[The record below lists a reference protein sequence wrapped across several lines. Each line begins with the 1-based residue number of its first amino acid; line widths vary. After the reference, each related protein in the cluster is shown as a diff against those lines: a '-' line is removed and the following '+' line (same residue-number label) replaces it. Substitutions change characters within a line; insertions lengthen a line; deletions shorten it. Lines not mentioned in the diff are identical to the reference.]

1 MRLPFGPVRRM
12 MRAEPR
18 DTMRIA
24 LIADVHSNLEA
35 LRACIADARR
45 RGAERFV
52 FLGDLVGYGADP
64 VACIELAAELA
75 PGAAVLGN
83 HDQLALGGLC
93 DTVNFPA
100 RDAIYWTR
108 EQLRPEHRAFLSG
121 LPFTLR
127 DGDALFAHA
136 AAEAPERWTYVTDAR
151 EAERSMAATDARL
164 VALGHVHEPMLY
176 HAVDG
181 GGARA
186 FRPLPGVAVP
196 LSPLRRWLAIVG
208 SAGQP
213 RDGNP
218 AACYALLD
226 RGHNT
231 YTSFRVPYDHHAAA
245 RKILAAGLPE
255 RLARRLETGH

>member
-1 MRLPFGPVRRM
+1 
-12 MRAEPR
+12 
-18 DTMRIA
+18 MRIA

-45 RGAERFV
+45 RGAEQFA
-52 FLGDLVGYGADP
+52 FPGDLVGYGADP
-64 VACIELAAELA
+64 VACIELVAALA
-75 PGAAVLGN
+75 RAGARVVRGN

-93 DTVNFPA
+93 ETVSFSA

-108 EQLRPEHRAFLSG
+108 EQLCPEHRAFLSG
-121 LPFTLR
+121 LPLTLR
-127 DGDALFAHA
+127 DGDTLYAHA
-136 AAEAPERWTYVTDAR
+136 AAEAPELWTYVAGAR
-151 EAERSMAATDARL
+151 EAARSLAATDARL
-164 VALGHVHEPMLY
+164 VMLGHVHEPMLY
-176 HAVDG
+176 HAVEG
-181 GGARA
+181 GEARP
-186 FRPLPGVAVP
+186 FRPVPGVPVP
-196 LSPLRRWLAIVG
+196 LSPLRRWLAVVG

-226 RGHNT
+226 RDRNT
-231 YTSFRVPYDHHAAA
+231 YTSFRVPYDYHAAG

>member
-1 MRLPFGPVRRM
+1 
-12 MRAEPR
+12 
-18 DTMRIA
+18 MRIA

-35 LRACIADARR
+35 LQACIADARR
-45 RGAERFV
+45 RGAEQFA
-52 FLGDLVGYGADP
+52 FPGDLVGYGADP
-64 VACIELAAELA
+64 VACIERVAELA
-75 PGAAVLGN
+75 QAGAPVVLGN

-93 DTVNFPA
+93 ESVNFPA

-121 LPFTLR
+121 LPLTRR
-127 DGDALFAHA
+127 DGDLLLAHA
-136 AAEAPERWTYVTDAR
+136 SAEAPELWTYVTSTR
-151 EAERSMAATDARL
+151 EAGRSLGATDARL

-176 HAVDG
+176 HTVNG

-186 FRPLPGVAVP
+186 FRPVPGVSVP

-226 RGHNT
+226 RNGNT
-231 YTSFRVPYDHHAAA
+231 YTSFRVPYDHHAAG

>member
-1 MRLPFGPVRRM
+1 
-12 MRAEPR
+12 
-18 DTMRIA
+18 MRIA
-24 LIADVHSNLEA
+24 LIADVHSNLED
-35 LRACIADARR
+35 LRACVADARK

-75 PGAAVLGN
+75 PGGAVLGN

-93 DTVNFPA
+93 ETVNFPA

-108 EQLRPEHRAFLSG
+108 EQLRAEHRAFLSG

-127 DGDALFAHA
+127 HGDALFAHA
-136 AAEAPERWTYVTDAR
+136 AAEAPERWSYVTSPR
-151 EAERSMAATDARL
+151 EAARSLAATGARL
-164 VALGHVHEPMLY
+164 VFLGHVHEPMLY
-176 HAVDG
+176 HAVNG
-181 GGARA
+181 SEPRA
-186 FRPLPGVAVP
+186 FRPLPGVPVP
-196 LSPLRRWLAIVG
+196 LSPLRRWLAVVG
-208 SAGQP
+208 AAGQP

-226 RGHNT
+226 RERNT
-231 YTSFRVPYDHHAAA
+231 YTSFRVPYDHHAAG

-255 RLARRLETGH
+255 RLALRLETGH

>member
-1 MRLPFGPVRRM
+1 MRL
-12 MRAEPR
+12 
-18 DTMRIA
+18 A

-35 LRACIADARR
+35 LRACVADARR
-45 RGAERFV
+45 RGAERFL

-64 VACIELAAELA
+64 VACVELAAELA
-75 PGAAVLGN
+75 RGATVLGN

-93 DTVNFPA
+93 ETINFPA

-108 EQLRPEHRAFLSG
+108 EQLRPEHRSFLTG

-127 DGDALFAHA
+127 EADLLLAHA
-136 AAEAPERWTYVTDAR
+136 AAEAPERWTYVTSAR
-151 EAERSMAATDARL
+151 EAARSLAATDARL

-181 GGARA
+181 AAPRP

-226 RGHNT
+226 RSLNT
-231 YTSFRVPYDHHAAA
+231 YTSFRVPYDHHAAG

>member
-1 MRLPFGPVRRM
+1 MGRRENPLRM
-12 MRAEPR
+12 K
-18 DTMRIA
+18 IA
-24 LIADVHSNLEA
+24 LLADVHSNLEA
-35 LRACIADARR
+35 LRACLAHARR
-45 RGAERFV
+45 QGAEQFA

-64 VACIELAAELA
+64 RACLEIVSELAGRGA
-75 PGAAVLGN
+75 PVVLGN

-93 DTVNFPA
+93 ETVNFPA

-108 EQLRPEHRAFLSG
+108 EQLGERERAFLAG
-121 LPFTLR
+121 LPLTVRSGPEL
-127 DGDALFAHA
+127 LVHA
-136 AAEAPERWTYVTDAR
+136 AAEEPQRWNYVTSAR
-151 EAERSMAATDARL
+151 QAARSLAATDARL
-164 VALGHVHEPMLY
+164 VLLGHVHEPMLY
-176 HAVDG
+176 HALDG
-181 GGARA
+181 GAPRG
-186 FRPLPGVAVP
+186 FRPVPGVTIP

-213 RDGNP
+213 RDGSA

-226 RGHNT
+226 RGCNT